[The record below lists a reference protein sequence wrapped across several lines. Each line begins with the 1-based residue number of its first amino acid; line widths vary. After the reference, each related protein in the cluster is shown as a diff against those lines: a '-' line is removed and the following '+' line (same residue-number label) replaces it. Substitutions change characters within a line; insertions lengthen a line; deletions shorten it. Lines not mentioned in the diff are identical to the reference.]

1 MSTPDRIPGKKRSR
15 KAGLPPGSLVHIGE
29 RKVETT
35 RISAVNYDE
44 QRVEEKTLKD
54 AEECLAYKDRSG
66 VTWINVDGLHE
77 PEVLEKIGKA
87 FGLHPLM
94 LEDIANTEQRPKL
107 EDYGEYLYIVIRM
120 LSRPDDSILSEQ
132 LSLVI
137 GRNVLITFQ
146 ERHGNEFDPI
156 RERLRNGNGRARRLG
171 VDFLAYQLV
180 DAVIDNYFIVLE
192 RLSDEVE
199 ALEEQV
205 ITSPRSEALHKLHR
219 LKKDMSFLRRSTWPL
234 REVIAAMQRGDSPL
248 IGESMRVYLRD
259 IYDHVVAVADAI
271 DSMRDLLNG
280 MLEIHMSNMNIRLN
294 EVMKVLTIVT
304 TLFIPATFI
313 AGVYGMNFKYMPEL
327 DWPLAYPVVLAAMVV
342 LAGAMYVYFKRKK
355 WF

>member
-1 MSTPDRIPGKKRSR
+1 MPTSSHSPGKKRSH

-29 RKVETT
+29 QKVETA
-35 RISAVNYDE
+35 RITAVNYDD
-44 QRVEEKTLKD
+44 QRVEERILQD
-54 AEECLAYKDRSG
+54 AEECLAYKDRGG
-66 VTWINVDGLHE
+66 VTWINIDGLHQ
-77 PEVLEKIGKA
+77 PDVLEKIGKV

-107 EDYGEYLYIVIRM
+107 EDYSDYLYVVVRM
-120 LSRPDDSILSEQ
+120 LYRSNDKIFAEQ

-137 GRNVLITFQ
+137 GKNVLISFQ
-146 ERHGNEFDPI
+146 ERHGTEFDPI
-156 RERLRNGNGRARRLG
+156 RERLRNGKGRARRLG
-171 VDFLAYQLV
+171 VDFLAYQLI

-199 ALEEQV
+199 TLEEQV
-205 ITSPRSEALHKLHR
+205 IASPKQEALQKLHG
-219 LKKDMSFLRRSTWPL
+219 LKKSMSFLRRSTWPL

-248 IGESMRVYLRD
+248 IGEPMRVYLRD

-327 DWPLAYPVVLAAMVV
+327 DWPPAYPVVLVSMVAV
-342 LAGAMYVYFKRKK
+342 AGAMYLYFKRKK

>member
-1 MSTPDRIPGKKRSR
+1 MSTPSRTPGKRRSR

-29 RKVETT
+29 RKVETA
-35 RISAVNYDE
+35 RIYAFNYDE
-44 QRVEEKTLKD
+44 QRVEEKSLKD
-54 AEECLAYKDRSG
+54 AEDCLAYKDRIG
-66 VTWINVDGLHE
+66 VTWINVDGLHQ
-77 PEVLEKIGKA
+77 PDVLEKVGKV

-107 EDYGEYLYIVIRM
+107 EDYGDYLYVVIRM
-120 LSRPDDSILSEQ
+120 LDRPDDSLLSEQ

-137 GRNVLITFQ
+137 GKNVLITFQ
-146 ERHGNEFDPI
+146 ERHATAFDPI
-156 RERLRNGNGRARRLG
+156 RGRLRNGKGRARALG
-171 VDFLAYQLV
+171 ADFLAYQLI

-192 RLSDEVE
+192 HLNDEVE

-205 ITSPRSEALHKLHR
+205 ITNPSPEGLHKLHR

-248 IGESMRVYLRD
+248 IGESMRIYLRD

-313 AGVYGMNFKYMPEL
+313 AGVYGMNFKHMPEL
-327 DWPLAYPVVLAAMVV
+327 DWPWAYPAVLVSMVV
-342 LAGAMYVYFKRKK
+342 LAGAMYVYFKHKK

>member
-1 MSTPDRIPGKKRSR
+1 MSMPSRMPGKKRSH

-29 RKVETT
+29 QKIATT
-35 RISAVNYDE
+35 RISVVNFDG
-44 QRVEEKTLKD
+44 QRVEEKDLKD
-54 AEECLAYKDRSG
+54 VDECLAYKDRSG
-66 VTWINVDGLHE
+66 ATWINIDGLHE
-77 PEVLEKIGKA
+77 PDVLEKIGEV

-107 EDYGEYLYIVIRM
+107 EDYGEYLYVVIRM
-120 LSRPDDSILSEQ
+120 LSRPSDKILAEQ

-137 GRNVLITFQ
+137 GKNVLISFQ
-146 ERHGNEFDPI
+146 ERHGTEFNPI
-156 RERLRNGNGRARRLG
+156 RERLRNGKGRVRRMG
-171 VDFLAYQLV
+171 VDYLAYQLL

-192 RLSDEVE
+192 QLGDEVE
-199 ALEEQV
+199 KLEEQV
-205 ITSPRSEALHKLHR
+205 IASPRPEGLRNLHS
-219 LKKDMSFLRRSTWPL
+219 LKKDMIYLRRSTWPL
-234 REVIAAMQRGDSPL
+234 RDVIAAMQRGDSSL
-248 IGESMRVYLRD
+248 IGEAMRIYLRD

-271 DSMRDLLNG
+271 EAMRDLLNG

-304 TLFIPATFI
+304 TLFIPASFI

-327 DWPLAYPVVLAAMVV
+327 DWPWAYPVVLVSMVV
-342 LAGAMYVYFKRKK
+342 LAGAMYAYFKHKK

>member
-1 MSTPDRIPGKKRSR
+1 MSTPSRMPGKKRSR

-29 RKVETT
+29 QKVETT
-35 RISAVNYDE
+35 RISVVNYDE
-44 QRVEEKTLKD
+44 QRVEEKPLND
-54 AEECLAYKDRSG
+54 PEECLAYMGRSG
-66 VTWINVDGLHE
+66 VTWINIDGLHE
-77 PEVLEKIGKA
+77 PELLEKIGKA

-94 LEDIANTEQRPKL
+94 LEDIVNTEQRPKL
-107 EDYGEYLYIVIRM
+107 EDYGDYLYVVIRM
-120 LSRPDDSILSEQ
+120 LSRPDENILSEQ
-132 LSLVI
+132 LSLVV

-146 ERHGNEFDPI
+146 ERHGTEFDPI
-156 RERLRNGNGRARRLG
+156 RERLRNGKGRARRLG
-171 VDFLAYQLV
+171 VDFLAYQLI

-199 ALEEQV
+199 ALEEQ
-205 ITSPRSEALHKLHR
+205 IIISPRSEALQKLHR

-248 IGESMRVYLRD
+248 IGESMRIYLRD

-327 DWPLAYPVVLAAMVV
+327 DWPLAYPAVLVSMVVLAA
-342 LAGAMYVYFKRKK
+342 AMYLYFKRKK